1 MLYCIIVWI
10 FTSKKCCCLFFFHLK
25 LKSSQYPAIFDNVSL
40 KPLFFVSTN
49 GSNNA
54 LCIHGLSSVCDCEL
68 STPLNRE
75 KWLKNTT
82 VACELMAAV
91 IPTLPTG
98 NPSSKY
104 NKKNMISVS
113 QTSAEGLAID
123 LLSKAWSINVALV
136 YHCLLTKWLP
146 GTCYHEWR
154 RLVRHEAVF
163 DIDASFHVDHQ
174 PCVQYWSIYC
184 AVSTCFL
191 GFKCYGNVPA

>member
-1 MLYCIIVWI
+1 MTKNTVSHINR
-10 FTSKKCCCLFFFHLK
+10 FHFLFFCAKFHLK
-25 LKSSQYPAIFDNVSL
+25 LKNSQYPAIFDNVSL

-113 QTSAEGLAID
+113 QTSAEGQASGMVPECMEKCNTSLHFLTCGYMAE
-123 LLSKAWSINVALV
+123 VA
-136 YHCLLTKWLP
+136 
-146 GTCYHEWR
+146 GTR
-154 RLVRHEAVF
+154 
-163 DIDASFHVDHQ
+163 S
-174 PCVQYWSIYC
+174 
-184 AVSTCFL
+184 
-191 GFKCYGNVPA
+191 